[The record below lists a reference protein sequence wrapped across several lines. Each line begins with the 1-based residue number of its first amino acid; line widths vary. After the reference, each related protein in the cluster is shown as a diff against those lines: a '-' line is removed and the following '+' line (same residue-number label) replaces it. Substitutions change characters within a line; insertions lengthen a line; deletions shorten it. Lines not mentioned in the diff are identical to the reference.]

1 MQLIIMRQR
10 KIYNTI
16 AERKKKKKKFNN
28 PIMPNKIWRFNYMN
42 QYKTLWEREYEY
54 CSISSPIISTHD
66 NSLYAYTLFVLY
78 WYFIDFSES
87 TMRPVDISG
96 DPIDFGISSFRA
108 ESSSI
113 LGSSG
118 KYLNLSTCQV
128 HN

>member
-10 KIYNTI
+10 KIYNTM
-16 AERKKKKKKFNN
+16 AERKKKKKCNN

-42 QYKTLWEREYEY
+42 QYKTLWEHEYEY
-54 CSISSPIISTHD
+54 CSISSPTISTHD

-87 TMRPVDISG
+87 TMRPVDFSG

-108 ESSSI
+108 ESNSI

-118 KYLNLSTCQV
+118 KYLNLSNCQV